1 MEKNTEDIQLNV
13 TILAKDR
20 EIVVL
25 KAKIAELQ
33 HLITEVETENKMYN
47 MAITKLAKKMH
58 NEKE

>member
-25 KAKIAELQ
+25 KAKITELQ
-33 HLITEVETENKMYN
+33 HLLTQVEAENKMYN
-47 MAITKLAKKMH
+47 IAITKILKD
-58 NEKE
+58 EKE